1 MIGSIED
8 LVDFDTLTIILNN
21 SDKTTDMLLSMGEVK
36 IDTEVRDYVKMEN
49 IKFKIGR
56 IYDLTSS
63 VFDDVSTAFGKVYR
77 TRSPKD
83 VCLEYVG

>member
-1 MIGSIED
+1 
-8 LVDFDTLTIILNN
+8 
-21 SDKTTDMLLSMGEVK
+21 MGEVK

-63 VFDDVSTAFGKVYR
+63 VFDDVSTNYNFVVET
-77 TRSPKD
+77 TRYSDFSIEEGLKMLILII
-83 VCLEYVG
+83 VKN